1 MIINSEQIGVR
12 DIQETKADLLLHPIR
27 MRIVLTLVGGR
38 QLSGLQLAEVLP
50 DVPQATLYRHL
61 NKLAKGGILQIVEQ
75 RQVRGA
81 VEKVYTV
88 FGSAAN
94 ITAEEAASAT
104 RDDHLR
110 YFTMFVAGLLGEFE
124 RYLGQGQVD
133 MLKDGV
139 GYRQVPMYLSDAE
152 FLKFQ
157 ADLSRIVLAAYA
169 NEPTPERR
177 RRILTT
183 IVMPDIQPRPQREE

>member
-1 MIINSEQIGVR
+1 MK
-12 DIQETKADLLLHPIR
+12 ETKADLLLHPIR

-81 VEKVYTV
+81 VEKVYAV
-88 FGSAAN
+88 LGPAVN
-94 ITAEEAASAT
+94 ITPEEAASAT

-110 YFTMFVAGLLGEFE
+110 YFTMFVAGLLGTFE
-124 RYLGQGQVD
+124 RYLERDHID

-139 GYRQVPMYLSDAE
+139 GYRQVPLYLSDAE

-157 ADLSRIVLAAYA
+157 EELSRVVLAAYGNQPA
-169 NEPTPERR
+169 PERQ

-183 IVMPDIQPRPQREE
+183 IVMPESQHQPPKEE